1 MNKFKDQSIEFR
13 ALIISLIVTI
23 IGFLGTAVL
32 FWFNRYDIPLAVLTS
47 GLIVTL
53 SWLFLYLN
61 KKKEKPNPKLDI
73 VFIYLRLIL
82 VVILAIVFIVLEI
95 TKYETTRN
103 TAETVTR
110 DKVISKTMNTIARTT
125 MRISLK

>member
-1 MNKFKDQSIEFR
+1 MNKFKDQSIEFK
-13 ALIISLIVTI
+13 AFIISLIASVV
-23 IGFLGTAVL
+23 GFLGTAVL

-61 KKKEKPNPKLDI
+61 KKKGKPNPKLDI

-82 VVILAIVFIVLEI
+82 IVVLAIVFIVLEI
-95 TKYETTRN
+95 TLSLV
-103 TAETVTR
+103 TVSAVFLVVSYL
-110 DKVISKTMNTIARTT
+110 VISLLTLLAYVGRRENV
-125 MRISLK
+125 

>member
-1 MNKFKDQSIEFR
+1 MSKFKDQSIEFR
-13 ALIISLIVTI
+13 ALIISLIATVV
-23 IGFLGTAVL
+23 GFIGTAVL

-95 TKYETTRN
+95 TLSLV
-103 TAETVTR
+103 TVSAVFLVVSYL
-110 DKVISKTMNTIARTT
+110 VISLLTLLAYVGRRENV
-125 MRISLK
+125 

>member
-1 MNKFKDQSIEFR
+1 MSKFKDQSIEFR
-13 ALIISLIVTI
+13 ALIISLIVTVV
-23 IGFLGTAVL
+23 GFLGTAVL

-95 TKYETTRN
+95 TLSLV
-103 TAETVTR
+103 TVSAVFLVVSYL
-110 DKVISKTMNTIARTT
+110 VISLSTLLVYVGRRENV
-125 MRISLK
+125 

>member
-1 MNKFKDQSIEFR
+1 MNKFKDQSIEFK
-13 ALIISLIVTI
+13 AFIISLIASVV
-23 IGFLGTAVL
+23 GFLGTAVL
-32 FWFNRYDIPLAVLTS
+32 FWFNRYDVPLAILTS

-82 VVILAIVFIVLEI
+82 IVVLAIVFIVLEI
-95 TKYETTRN
+95 TLSLV
-103 TAETVTR
+103 TVSAVFLVVSYL
-110 DKVISKTMNTIARTT
+110 VISLLTLLAYVGRRENV
-125 MRISLK
+125 

>member
-1 MNKFKDQSIEFR
+1 MSKFKDQSIEFR
-13 ALIISLIVTI
+13 ALIISLIVTVV
-23 IGFLGTAVL
+23 GFLGTAVL
-32 FWFNRYDIPLAVLTS
+32 FWFNRYDIPLAVITS

-53 SWLFLYLN
+53 SWLFLYFN

-95 TKYETTRN
+95 TLSLV
-103 TAETVTR
+103 TVSAVFLVVSYL
-110 DKVISKTMNTIARTT
+110 VISLSTLLAYVGRRENV
-125 MRISLK
+125 

>member
-1 MNKFKDQSIEFR
+1 MSKFKDQSIEFR
-13 ALIISLIVTI
+13 ALIISLIVTVV
-23 IGFLGTAVL
+23 GFLGTAVL
-32 FWFNRYDIPLAVLTS
+32 FWFNRYDIPLAVITS

-95 TKYETTRN
+95 TLSLI
-103 TAETVTR
+103 TVSAVFLVVSYL
-110 DKVISKTMNTIARTT
+110 VISLLTLLAYVGRRENV
-125 MRISLK
+125 

>member
-1 MNKFKDQSIEFR
+1 MTKFKDQSIEFR
-13 ALIISLIVTI
+13 AFIISLIVSVV
-23 IGFLGTAVL
+23 GLLGTAFL
-32 FWFNRYDIPLAVLTS
+32 FWFNRYDVPLAVLTS

-73 VFIYLRLIL
+73 LFIYLRLTL

-95 TKYETTRN
+95 TLSLV
-103 TAETVTR
+103 TVSAVFL
-110 DKVISKTMNTIARTT
+110 VISYLA
-125 MRISLK
+125 ISLLTLLAYIGRRENV

>member
-1 MNKFKDQSIEFR
+1 MTKFKDQSIEFR
-13 ALIISLIVTI
+13 ALIISLIVTVV
-23 IGFLGTAVL
+23 GFLGTAVL
-32 FWFNRYDIPLAVLTS
+32 FWFNRYDIPLAVITS

-82 VVILAIVFIVLEI
+82 VVVLAIVFIVLEI
-95 TKYETTRN
+95 TLSLV
-103 TAETVTR
+103 TVSAVFLVVSYL
-110 DKVISKTMNTIARTT
+110 VISLLTLLAYVGRRENV
-125 MRISLK
+125 

>member
-1 MNKFKDQSIEFR
+1 MSKFKDQSIEFR
-13 ALIISLIVTI
+13 ALIISLIVTVV
-23 IGFLGTAVL
+23 GFLGTAVL
-32 FWFNRYDIPLAVLTS
+32 FWFNRYDIPLAVITS

-95 TKYETTRN
+95 TLSLV
-103 TAETVTR
+103 TVSAVFLVVSYL
-110 DKVISKTMNTIARTT
+110 VISLSTLLAYVGRRENV
-125 MRISLK
+125 

>member
-1 MNKFKDQSIEFR
+1 MIKFKDQSIEFR

-23 IGFLGTAVL
+23 IGFGGTAVL

-47 GLIVTL
+47 GFIVTL
-53 SWLFLYLN
+53 SWFFLYLN

-82 VVILAIVFIVLEI
+82 VVVLAIVFIVLEI
-95 TKYETTRN
+95 TLSLV
-103 TAETVTR
+103 TVSAVFLVVSYL
-110 DKVISKTMNTIARTT
+110 VISLLTLLAYVGRRENV
-125 MRISLK
+125 

>member
-1 MNKFKDQSIEFR
+1 MSKFKDQSIEFK
-13 ALIISLIVTI
+13 AFIISLIASVV
-23 IGFLGTAVL
+23 GFLGTAVL
-32 FWFNRYDIPLAVLTS
+32 FWFNRYDVPLAVITS

-95 TKYETTRN
+95 TLSLV
-103 TAETVTR
+103 TVSPVFLVVAYL
-110 DKVISKTMNTIARTT
+110 VISLLTLLAYVGRRENV
-125 MRISLK
+125 

>member
-1 MNKFKDQSIEFR
+1 MSKFKDQSIEFR
-13 ALIISLIVTI
+13 ALIISLIATVV
-23 IGFLGTAVL
+23 GFIGTAVL

-82 VVILAIVFIVLEI
+82 VVILDIVFIVLEI
-95 TKYETTRN
+95 TLSLV
-103 TAETVTR
+103 TVSAVFLVVSYL
-110 DKVISKTMNTIARTT
+110 VISLLTLLAYVGRRENV
-125 MRISLK
+125 

>member
-1 MNKFKDQSIEFR
+1 MNKFKDQSIEFK
-13 ALIISLIVTI
+13 AFIISLIASVV
-23 IGFLGTAVL
+23 GFLGTAVL
-32 FWFNRYDIPLAVLTS
+32 FWFNRYDVPLAVITS

-82 VVILAIVFIVLEI
+82 IVILAIVFIVLEI
-95 TKYETTRN
+95 TLSLV
-103 TAETVTR
+103 TVSAVFLVVSYL
-110 DKVISKTMNTIARTT
+110 VISLLTLLAYVGRRENV
-125 MRISLK
+125 

>member
-1 MNKFKDQSIEFR
+1 MSKFKDQSIEFR
-13 ALIISLIVTI
+13 ALIISLIVTVV
-23 IGFLGTAVL
+23 GFLGTAVL

-47 GLIVTL
+47 GVIVTL

-95 TKYETTRN
+95 TLSLV
-103 TAETVTR
+103 TVSAVFLVVSYL
-110 DKVISKTMNTIARTT
+110 VISLSTLLAYVGRRENV
-125 MRISLK
+125 

>member
-1 MNKFKDQSIEFR
+1 MSKFKDQSIEFR
-13 ALIISLIVTI
+13 ALIISLIATVV
-23 IGFLGTAVL
+23 GLLGTAVL

-82 VVILAIVFIVLEI
+82 VVVLAIVFIVLEI
-95 TKYETTRN
+95 TLSLV
-103 TAETVTR
+103 TVSAVFLVVSYL
-110 DKVISKTMNTIARTT
+110 VISLLTLLAYVGRRENV
-125 MRISLK
+125 

>member
-1 MNKFKDQSIEFR
+1 MSKFKDQSIEFR
-13 ALIISLIVTI
+13 ALIISLIVTVV
-23 IGFLGTAVL
+23 GFLGTAVL
-32 FWFNRYDIPLAVLTS
+32 FWFNHYDIPLAVITS

-95 TKYETTRN
+95 TLSLV
-103 TAETVTR
+103 TVSAVFLVVSYL
-110 DKVISKTMNTIARTT
+110 VISLSTLLAYVGRRENV
-125 MRISLK
+125 

>member
-1 MNKFKDQSIEFR
+1 MNKFKDQSIEFK
-13 ALIISLIVTI
+13 AFIISLIASVV
-23 IGFLGTAVL
+23 GFLGTAVL
-32 FWFNRYDIPLAVLTS
+32 FWFNRYDVPLAVLTS

-82 VVILAIVFIVLEI
+82 IVVLAIVFIVLEI
-95 TKYETTRN
+95 TLSLV
-103 TAETVTR
+103 TVSAVFLVVSYL
-110 DKVISKTMNTIARTT
+110 VISLLTLLAYVGRRENV
-125 MRISLK
+125 

>member
-1 MNKFKDQSIEFR
+1 MNKFKDQSIEFK
-13 ALIISLIVTI
+13 AFIISLIASVV
-23 IGFLGTAVL
+23 GFLGTAVL
-32 FWFNRYDIPLAVLTS
+32 FWFNRYDVPLAILTS

-82 VVILAIVFIVLEI
+82 IVVLAIVFIVLEI
-95 TKYETTRN
+95 TLSLV
-103 TAETVTR
+103 TVSAVFLVVSYL
-110 DKVISKTMNTIARTT
+110 VISLSTLLAYVGRRENV
-125 MRISLK
+125 

>member
-1 MNKFKDQSIEFR
+1 MSKFKDQSIEFR
-13 ALIISLIVTI
+13 ALIISLIATVV
-23 IGFLGTAVL
+23 GLLGTAVL

-82 VVILAIVFIVLEI
+82 IVVLAIVFIVLEI
-95 TKYETTRN
+95 TLSLV
-103 TAETVTR
+103 TVSAVFLVVSYL
-110 DKVISKTMNTIARTT
+110 VISLLTLLAYVGRRENV
-125 MRISLK
+125 

>member
-1 MNKFKDQSIEFR
+1 MSKFKDQSIEFR
-13 ALIISLIVTI
+13 ALIISLIVTVV
-23 IGFLGTAVL
+23 GLLGTAVL

-82 VVILAIVFIVLEI
+82 VVVLAIVFIVLEI
-95 TKYETTRN
+95 TLSLV
-103 TAETVTR
+103 TVSAVFLVVSYL
-110 DKVISKTMNTIARTT
+110 VISLLTLLAYVGRRENV
-125 MRISLK
+125 

>member
-1 MNKFKDQSIEFR
+1 MIKFKDQSIEFR

-23 IGFLGTAVL
+23 IGFGGTAVL

-47 GLIVTL
+47 GFIVTL
-53 SWLFLYLN
+53 SWFFLYLN

-82 VVILAIVFIVLEI
+82 IVVLAIVFIVLEI
-95 TKYETTRN
+95 TLSLV
-103 TAETVTR
+103 TVSAVFLVASYL
-110 DKVISKTMNTIARTT
+110 VISLLTLLAYVGRRENV
-125 MRISLK
+125 

>member
-1 MNKFKDQSIEFR
+1 MSKFKDQSIEFR
-13 ALIISLIVTI
+13 ALIISLIATVV
-23 IGFLGTAVL
+23 GFIGTAVL
-32 FWFNRYDIPLAVLTS
+32 FWFNRYDIPLAVITS

-53 SWLFLYLN
+53 SWLFLYFN

-95 TKYETTRN
+95 TLSLV
-103 TAETVTR
+103 TVSAVFLVVSYL
-110 DKVISKTMNTIARTT
+110 VISLLTLLAYVGRRENV
-125 MRISLK
+125 

>member
-1 MNKFKDQSIEFR
+1 MSKFKDQSIEFR
-13 ALIISLIVTI
+13 ALIISLIVTVV
-23 IGFLGTAVL
+23 GLLGTAVL

-95 TKYETTRN
+95 TLSLV
-103 TAETVTR
+103 TVSAVFLVVSYL
-110 DKVISKTMNTIARTT
+110 VISLSTLLAYVGRRENV
-125 MRISLK
+125 

>member
-1 MNKFKDQSIEFR
+1 MSKFKDQSIEFK
-13 ALIISLIVTI
+13 AFIISLIASA

-32 FWFNRYDIPLAVLTS
+32 FWFNRYDVPLAVLTS

-53 SWLFLYLN
+53 SWFFLYRN

-82 VVILAIVFIVLEI
+82 VVVIALISVILEI
-95 TKYETTRN
+95 TLSI
-103 TAETVTR
+103 VTISSIFLVVAYL
-110 DKVISKTMNTIARTT
+110 VISLLTLIAYFGR
-125 MRISLK
+125 RENV